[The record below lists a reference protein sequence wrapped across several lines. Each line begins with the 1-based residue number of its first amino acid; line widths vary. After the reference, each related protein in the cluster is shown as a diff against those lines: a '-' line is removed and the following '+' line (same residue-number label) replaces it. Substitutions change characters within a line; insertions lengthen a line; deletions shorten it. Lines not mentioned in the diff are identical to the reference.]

1 MIRPVEIALVGC
13 GAIAQRGYLPALADV
28 QEVRCLWVVDVR
40 KELAESV
47 ARKFKIPNATDA
59 YLPTLDVV
67 DAVVLAVPNHLHVPM
82 VLEALHRGK
91 PVLCEK
97 PLGRTVQEI
106 RNMAAASEGTG
117 VPLATGM
124 IMRHYPALRE
134 LQAAVPWNI
143 FGKVQGIRAT
153 YGIPLDWPVSNLSF
167 FDKGMSGGGVWL
179 DLGVHVIDLLF
190 WVLSLNGV
198 TVIDYRDDG
207 ESGME
212 SEARASLVVH
222 LPDHKEVP
230 CRIEVSR
237 LRRLANQIEVQGERA
252 SLVVPLSSSSAPYIM
267 DQGGSRSSLGAVG
280 TPHNANCFGEQL
292 KAFAG
297 MIRGLDSSCADG
309 NGQMRVLEVVES
321 CYRARQPLSFVWDTY
336 EPWVA
341 R

>member
-1 MIRPVEIALVGC
+1 MTRPVEIALVGC
-13 GAIAQRGYLPALADV
+13 GVIAQRGYLPALADV

-40 KELAESV
+40 KELAASM

-59 YLPTLDVV
+59 YLSTLGVV

-97 PLGRTVQEI
+97 PLGRTVQEV
-106 RNMAAASEGTG
+106 RNMVAASEKTG
-117 VPLATGM
+117 IPLATAM
-124 IMRHYPALRE
+124 NMRHYPGLGR
-134 LQAAVPWNI
+134 LQAEVPWSLL
-143 FGKVQGIRAT
+143 GKVEGLRAT

-190 WVLSLNGV
+190 WLLSLNGA
-198 TVIDYRDDG
+198 TVIDYCDDG

-212 SEARASLVVH
+212 SEARAALVVH

-237 LRRLANQIEVQGERA
+237 LRRLANQIEVHGERA
-252 SLVVPLSSSSAPYIM
+252 SLVVPLTSSSAPYIM
-267 DQGGSRSSLGAVG
+267 EQGGARSSLGEAG
-280 TPHNANCFGEQL
+280 TPHNENCFGEQL
-292 KAFAG
+292 RAFAG

-321 CYRARQPLSFVWDTY
+321 CYRARQPLSFVWDAY

-341 R
+341 G